1 MAGVTFDIE
10 VVPMTPEQAEK
21 LAKQK
26 KEAEEKAKVAAL
38 EATVAK
44 AQRLYDEAEEYFRVY
59 PRRRI
64 FKDIFGQ
71 RVTKANLI
79 NDIRNLHPG
88 DYLLMIA
95 Q

>member
-21 LAKQK
+21 MAR
-26 KEAEEKAKVAAL
+26 EKL
-38 EATVAK
+38 EVTVAK
-44 AQRLYDEAEEYFRVY
+44 AQRLYDEAKEYFKIY

-71 RVTKANLI
+71 RVTKANLV
-79 NDIRNLHPG
+79 NDILDLYKG
-88 DYLLMIA
+88 DYQIA
-95 Q
+95 LKEYP